1 MDKFDLKKYLT
12 EGKLYKEEIQNE
24 IFGIGKHDFE
34 KLKFSRDGFT
44 ANARGG
50 VLYIT
55 SDAVRTAKALGPFKL
70 TDGNRS
76 FDTSDRKTRRLIK
89 KVQGFDR
96 YTRRK
101 IREALRDEG
110 VGTLATAFAD
120 GSTFKS
126 VTR

>member
-1 MDKFDLKKYLT
+1 MKKSQLRQIIR
-12 EGKLYKEEIQNE
+12 EEIQKE
-24 IFGIGKHDFE
+24 IFGLGKHPFE
-34 KLKFSRDGFT
+34 KLKYSRDGFT
-44 ANARGG
+44 ANVFGDKLSFISNA
-50 VLYIT
+50 I
-55 SDAVRTAKALGPFKL
+55 RTAEALGPFKL
-70 TDGNRS
+70 KNGNRS

-126 VTR
+126 ITR

>member
-1 MDKFDLKKYLT
+1 MKKSQLRQIIR
-12 EGKLYKEEIQNE
+12 EEIQKE
-24 IFGIGKHDFE
+24 IFGFGKHPFE
-34 KLKFSRDGFT
+34 KIEYSRDGFT

-50 VLYIT
+50 QLYFFSNAIRP
-55 SDAVRTAKALGPFKL
+55 AEALGPFKL
-70 TDGNRS
+70 KNGNRS

>member
-76 FDTSDRKTRRLIK
+76 FDISDRNTKKLIK

-96 YTRRK
+96 YTRRR
-101 IREALRDEG
+101 IREALRDAG
-110 VGTLATAFAD
+110 VDGLATAFAD
-120 GSTFKS
+120 GSTIKS
-126 VTR
+126 IRK